1 MTTQRRTSELEE
13 VIGDVAASYTAGRL
27 VDSLSSAQL
36 PNKRLVIEAL
46 GHLQATRYL
55 GYYSTGT
62 VDEAKLHF
70 AVAAHLYPASE
81 ILVEQIRRAAS
92 YEGFRT
98 AGVPRDPEWPETV
111 VVDLF
116 RKVPAIRAL

>member
-46 GHLQATRYL
+46 GHLKATMYL

-70 AVAAHLYPASE
+70 AVAAHLYPAYE
-81 ILVEQIRRAAS
+81 ILVEQIRRAAN

-98 AGVPRDPEWPETV
+98 AGVPRDPAWPETAV
-111 VVDLF
+111 LYCCRRSAARRD
-116 RKVPAIRAL
+116 